1 MHMFIIAT
9 LAIAIAALAAFVTIP
24 STAAAHEGHKIEC
37 NQAALNALQADIQ
50 AMGDGD
56 AKAAASKELGMAE
69 EMLAE
74 NNLKTCLNH
83 MHNTMEAIE
92 K

>member
-1 MHMFIIAT
+1 
-9 LAIAIAALAAFVTIP
+9 
-24 STAAAHEGHKIEC
+24 
-37 NQAALNALQADIQ
+37 
-50 AMGDGD
+50 
-56 AKAAASKELGMAE
+56 MAE